1 MKKKAVECRNI
12 RYRELPDLLFGKSD
26 DGIEYFDATN
36 YICAKGD
43 IKRHTIKAFEIGFTH
58 WRSAM
63 CSAYGIA
70 NEELIITDEA
80 TGHVLI
86 DECLALLFVAYIDPG
101 FGVYMMERMAELLT
115 NGIILSDTRILMLLG
130 QRFTKDELLIY
141 LNSDEK

>member
-1 MKKKAVECRNI
+1 MKKKAVDCREI
-12 RYRELPDLLFGKSD
+12 RYRELPDLLYGKSD
-26 DGIEYFDATN
+26 DGIWYFNATH
-36 YICAKGD
+36 YINAKGD
-43 IKRHTIKAFEIGFTH
+43 IKRHSIKAFELGFTH

-63 CSAYGIA
+63 CSAYGISVD
-70 NEELIITDEA
+70 ELIITDEA

-115 NGIILSDTRILMLLG
+115 NGITLSDTRILVLLR

-141 LNSDEK
+141 LDSDEK